1 MLQVSDYE
9 AVHPIRNWTD
19 LKRRVGPY
27 RRCFVFTHSSM
38 PREPVVVLHTA
49 LTSDIT
55 KSIHVS
61 YHGNSFIIM
70 FILNKNKFFFAMNS
84 DRLRQ
89 FEQKLCQYKNVTF
102 FFSFM
107 VFNATFSNV
116 SVILW
121 RSVLLVEETGIPREN
136 HGLAASQ

>member
-49 LTSDIT
+49 LTTISDSLE
-55 KSIHVS
+55 KSENV
-61 YHGNSFIIM
+61 FIAI
-70 FILNKNKFFFAMNS
+70 
-84 DRLRQ
+84 
-89 FEQKLCQYKNVTF
+89 
-102 FFSFM
+102 
-107 VFNATFSNV
+107 
-116 SVILW
+116 VI
-121 RSVLLVEETGIPREN
+121 
-136 HGLAASQ
+136 